1 MCVCVQVWQALSD
14 ALNDFLLP
22 SRGGG
27 GAGAGAGVA
36 VGGGGG
42 GHALGGGELV
52 EVTKNVCVRRADGC
66 VRICGRTADEE
77 RFVNFCSSP
86 RFVNSEG
93 SDNDK
98 GKCVF
103 IKLGLQGVCKGFS
116 VTATATLEMFAWPF
130 FLCAGGSSAGVLH
143 TCPFVL
149 SKASKLTTCCEQAR
163 QPQEYRGGA
172 LQN

>member
-1 MCVCVQVWQALSD
+1 MRPQDFARSD
-14 ALNDFLLP
+14 KRPSDFA
-22 SRGGG
+22 RKGGGEKDGKGG
-27 GAGAGAGVA
+27 GAA
-36 VGGGGG
+36 GG
-42 GHALGGGELV
+42 GHALGGGDPA
-52 EVTKNVCVRRADGC
+52 EVTKNVCVGRADGC

-103 IKLGLQGVCKGFS
+103 IKLGLKGVCKGFS
-116 VTATATLEMFAWPF
+116 VTATATLEMFWWPF
-130 FLCAGGSSAGVLH
+130 LLCAGGSSAGVLH

-149 SKASKLTTCCEQAR
+149 SEDYQ
-163 QPQEYRGGA
+163 QECYIFVPVYKVK
-172 LQN
+172 QVN